1 MARPKGPAKRR
12 ITVTILE
19 TACEVLD
26 QRRGSTPLPTYL
38 AENIEQAALPNHV
51 KVSPGRALVNGKS
64 HPVMPAEV
72 EPRFKKAGK

>member
-19 TACEVLD
+19 SACEVLD

-38 AENIEQAALPNHV
+38 AENIEHAALPNHV
-51 KVSPGRALVNGKS
+51 RVTSARALANGKS
-64 HPVMPAEV
+64 HPVMPVEV
-72 EPRFKKAGK
+72 EPRFKGK